1 MSKQE
6 QRFPFFFNESQELVQ
21 LQTAEQTIVYQRD
34 ALGRVTQKRIDQEEL
49 NYSYDAIGRLVQ
61 ANEQSFNYDKAGNL
75 QSPQHHYDTKKN
87 QLLEDATYIY
97 TYDERGNLKGKVN
110 KTNNHYTYYTFNGLN
125 QLTAVYRVN
134 QDDEIVHYL
143 RYEYDAFNRRVSKEE
158 NTVIHY
164 YLYDKENII
173 AILNENRQTLATIVH
188 HPTLTDT
195 PLSITNV
202 NGTFYYHRD
211 HQGSIIALTDEAG
224 QIVEHIT
231 YDNTYGKVLNHFKQE
246 ENLTLNPYGYTGR
259 EMDAEDLYYYRARY
273 YDPNTQRFLSLD
285 PIGFEAG
292 DFNFYRYV
300 ENDPVNFRDPWGL
313 WPWDTNKSISAEDAK
328 DAIGKTRGYG
338 KIFDKPG
345 HNIGEKGVDFL
356 TKESCDKYN
365 ALVDILGKK
374 KANEMYPCK
383 DKTEQKKPSDV
394 VAEAAQKS
402 KDKNA
407 HKEYCECMAFTKKYP
422 DLSNPKMCASSAIV
436 GENQGAKLDTN
447 CSQ

>member
-1 MSKQE
+1 MSNQE
-6 QRFPFFFNESQELVQ
+6 PQP
-21 LQTAEQTIVYQRD
+21 
-34 ALGRVTQKRIDQEEL
+34 
-49 NYSYDAIGRLVQ
+49 
-61 ANEQSFNYDKAGNL
+61 SFLSNL
-75 QSPQHHYDTKKN
+75 QNPQHHYDTKKN

-97 TYDERGNLKGKVN
+97 TYDARGNLKGKVN

-158 NTVIHY
+158 NTVKHY

-173 AILNENRQTLATIVH
+173 AILDKNRQTLATIVH

-195 PLSITNV
+195 PLSITNI
-202 NGTFYYHRD
+202 NGTFYFHRD

-259 EMDAEDLYYYRARY
+259 EMDAHDLYYYRARY

-300 ENDPVNFRDPWGL
+300 GNDPINFVDPSGLINHRGGHGHNRKGYTPSIASEILNPNMGEEFSKIFNMDTMKDDIKASREQMKNVANTTVDVCKTAYSDYRRVQEYSPWYAKGILRVAMSGTEWGL
-313 WPWDTNKSISAEDAK
+313 GKGLMTELDYAYDFTSGFFFDTIPTSVAGWS
-328 DAIGKTRGYG
+328 GYG
-338 KIFDKPG
+338 WHAVTDIPG
-345 HNIGEKGVDFL
+345 
-356 TKESCDKYN
+356 
-365 ALVDILGKK
+365 
-374 KANEMYPCK
+374 
-383 DKTEQKKPSDV
+383 
-394 VAEAAQKS
+394 S
-402 KDKNA
+402 K
-407 HKEYCECMAFTKKYP
+407 
-422 DLSNPKMCASSAIV
+422 
-436 GENQGAKLDTN
+436 
-447 CSQ
+447 